1 MSEAMQALYE
11 GDAGRAR
18 TLLEPDEELGIYDA
32 AAFGRLE
39 RLQRIL
45 SMDSSLSSARSPDGF
60 TPLHLA
66 VFGEQD
72 EAAQVLIQY
81 GADVNAL
88 STGEIAR
95 VRPLHTAVFVRSP
108 ELTAQLL
115 DAGADVN
122 GRDGAGFT
130 PLHSAARSGDVA
142 LVQLLLE
149 RCADPELE
157 ADDGTRA
164 IDLAASED
172 VRALLDKD

>member
-1 MSEAMQALYE
+1 MQALYD
-11 GDAGRAR
+11 GDIDRAR
-18 TLLEPDEELGIYDA
+18 SLLEPDEELGIYDA
-32 AAFGRLE
+32 AAFGRIE
-39 RLQRIL
+39 RLRWIL
-45 SMDSSLSSARSPDGF
+45 NIDSSLSSARSPDGF

-66 VFGEQD
+66 VFGREP

-95 VRPLHTAVFVRSP
+95 VRPLGTAVFVRSP

-115 DAGADVN
+115 DAGADPN
-122 GRDGAGFT
+122 GRDADGFT

-142 LVQLLLE
+142 LVGLLLA
-149 RCADPELE
+149 RGADPELE

-164 IDLAASED
+164 VDLAEGED
-172 VRALLDKD
+172 VRALLTS